1 MIKNYKDFLAA
12 LFDAGFSG
20 AVGGKDDGVFGLF
33 RYGWGAEEET
43 GIEWHTDDADTDPWQ
58 WRMRVLDERNDI
70 AYAKIFFKK
79 AGYITKEWYPY
90 FISARRGNR
99 IFEDD
104 YADGIISNAAKRIY
118 DVVAENDYLPLHEI
132 KRLAGFKRD
141 DKSKFDS
148 ALNDLQMK
156 MYLTIH
162 SIKQQI
168 SSKGTEYGWSV
179 TNFCTTEHFWDE
191 TVFEQ
196 AAKIGTDEAVGK
208 ITERII
214 QLNPSAQEKKV
225 IKFIRG

>member
-1 MIKNYKDFLAA
+1 MIKNYNDFLAA

-43 GIEWHTDDADTDPWQ
+43 GIEWHTDNADTDPWQ

-70 AYAKIFFKK
+70 AYAKMFFKK

-90 FISARRGNR
+90 FLAARRGNKD
-99 IFEDD
+99 FEDD
-104 YADGIISNAAKRIY
+104 YADGIISYAAKRIY
-118 DVVAENDYLPLHEI
+118 EVVTENGSLPLHEI
-132 KRLAGFKRD
+132 KRLAGFHRE
-141 DKSKFDS
+141 DKSKFDG

-179 TNFCTTEHFWDE
+179 THFCTTEKFWGE
-191 TVFEQ
+191 ALFEQ
-196 AAKIGTDEAVGK
+196 AAGIGPDESVEK
-208 ITERII
+208 ITKQILK
-214 QLNPSAQEKKV
+214 LNPSAQEKNI
-225 IKFIRG
+225 IKFIKG

>member
-1 MIKNYKDFLAA
+1 MVKNYNDFLAA

-43 GIEWHTDDADTDPWQ
+43 GIEWHTDDSETDPWQ
-58 WRMRVLDERNDI
+58 WRMRVLNERNDI

-79 AGYITKEWYPY
+79 AGYITQKWYP
-90 FISARRGNR
+90 FFFAARRGNR

-118 DVVAENDYLPLHEI
+118 DVVAENESLPLHEI
-132 KRLAGFKRD
+132 KRLAGFKRE
-141 DKSKFDS
+141 DKSKFDG
-148 ALNDLQMK
+148 ALNDLQMR

-179 TNFCTTEHFWDE
+179 TNFCTTERFWGE
-191 TVFEQ
+191 NMFEQ
-196 AAKIGTDEAVGK
+196 AARIGTDEAVEK
-208 ITERII
+208 IAEQILK
-214 QLNPSAQEKKV
+214 LNPLAQEKK
-225 IKFIRG
+225 ITKFIKG